1 MYCKLKILIV
11 RTFQP
16 VLNKIGTDG
25 AIFYTSLA
33 KTIAALSS
41 TITVVQYVILFLNLI
56 MLLMQ
61 KHLQINIK
69 LIFRKM
75 RLMKNFHTTD
85 TYRIQPNKLINS
97 FKL

>member
-61 KHLQINIK
+61 QHEIDEK
-69 LIFRKM
+69 LSHDRYVPD
-75 RLMKNFHTTD
+75 TT
-85 TYRIQPNKLINS
+85 K
-97 FKL
+97 